1 MNYQTAPHLASQ
13 RDDLLSVSSEAIPLY
28 HLLPIKEEAALDQ
41 SCCHG
46 DGSQLISLSGLLET
60 AFDIQ
65 AETATTN
72 TTFNHGNDGS
82 SFSVTQGC
90 PDKCPCACHVPA
102 PYTSFNQRRPSVI
115 MTPVA
120 RRRKATSES
129 CTHAPLKVRTG
140 GTLGSLSNSVF
151 ERWKSTGS
159 GLLHHWGVVW
169 FKLSSKS
176 SL

>member
-13 RDDLLSVSSEAIPLY
+13 HDLLSASSETIPLY
-28 HLLPIKEEAALDQ
+28 HLLPIKEEAPLDQ

-46 DGSQLISLSGLLET
+46 DGSELISLRGLLET
-60 AFDIQ
+60 AFDTE
-65 AETATTN
+65 AETVTTN

-90 PDKCPCACHVPA
+90 PDNCPCVCHVPA
-102 PYTSFNQRRPSVI
+102 PCVSFNQRRPSVI

-120 RRRKATSES
+120 SRRKASSDS

-140 GTLGSLSNSVF
+140 ALARIRNSVF
-151 ERWKSTGS
+151 ERRKSTRS
-159 GLLHHWGVVW
+159 GL
-169 FKLSSKS
+169 FA
-176 SL
+176 SLGCGLVQTLE